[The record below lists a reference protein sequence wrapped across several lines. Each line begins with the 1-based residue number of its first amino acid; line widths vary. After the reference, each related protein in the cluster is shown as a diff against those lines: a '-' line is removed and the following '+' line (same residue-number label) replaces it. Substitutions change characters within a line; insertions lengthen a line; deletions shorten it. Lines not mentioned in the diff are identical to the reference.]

1 LPLYLADTSAWNR
14 SRYVDDWWEELIE
27 RNEIAVCVPVRLELL
42 SSARDPREYKA
53 LADDL
58 KGFREFPADE
68 RVERAALSAQE
79 RLARAGQQ
87 RGPKPVDLLIAATA
101 EIHGVTLLHYDRHFD
116 LIADVTGQEAA
127 WLAPRGSLP

>member
-1 LPLYLADTSAWNR
+1 MPLYLADTSAWNR

-42 SSARDPREYKA
+42 YSARDPREYKA

-58 KGFREFPADE
+58 KGFQEFPADE